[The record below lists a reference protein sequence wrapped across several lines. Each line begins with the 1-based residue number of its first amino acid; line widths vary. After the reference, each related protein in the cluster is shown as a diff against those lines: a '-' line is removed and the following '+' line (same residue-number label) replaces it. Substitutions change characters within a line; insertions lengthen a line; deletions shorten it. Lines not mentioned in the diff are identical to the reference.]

1 MATQGLGAGLTGF
14 MQGAFD
20 AMKLYMSYEQ
30 MKHNQTQ
37 DERLFELKKN
47 LTDAQ
52 LQEIQSKL
60 DANQKT
66 QQYSDA
72 IARIVNSNS
81 LAGTP
86 AGLKEADAESIGNTG
101 SPVYG
106 NTAPDAKGK
115 AIENLIKLNAVN
127 PTAASNLEKLLTPK
141 ENDSEFTTTISKE
154 YVDKEG
160 KKYYDVLVTNKKTG
174 EVTRKTLEAGMLE
187 DYVKNI
193 NGIGKSGAT
202 EEDLYRDLFD
212 KAFKYSAKEVG
223 LDNQNFDF
231 STLKDEKLQNKIL
244 FYLDATTPE
253 KFKPYVINRYIQTL
267 IDNGITKPVVKRG
280 TDGNDYTVVNVGG
293 RDYIVTKEK

>member
-72 IARIVNSNS
+72 IARIVNPNS

-86 AGLKEADAESIGNTG
+86 AGLKEADTESIGNTG

-141 ENDSEFTTTISKE
+141 EKDSEFTTTISKE

-174 EVTRKTLEAGMLE
+174 EVTRKTLEAGMLD

-193 NGIGKSGAT
+193 NGIGKKGAS

-223 LDNQNFDF
+223 LDNQYFDF
-231 STLKDEKLQNKIL
+231 NTLNDEKLQNKIL

-253 KFKPYVINRYIQTL
+253 KFKPYVINKYIQTL

>member
-72 IARIVNSNS
+72 IARIVNPNS

-141 ENDSEFTTTISKE
+141 EKDSEFTTTISKE

>member
-1 MATQGLGAGLTGF
+1 MNNAGLGAGLQGF

-72 IARIVNSNS
+72 IARI
-81 LAGTP
+81 LADTP

-101 SPVYG
+101 SPAYG
-106 NTAPDAKGK
+106 NIAPDAKGE

-127 PTAASNLEKLLTPK
+127 PTAASNLAKLLTPK
-141 ENDSEFTTTISKE
+141 EKDSEFTTTISKE

-160 KKYYDVLVTNKKTG
+160 KKYYDVLITNKKTG

-193 NGIGKSGAT
+193 NGIGKSGVT

-223 LDNQNFDF
+223 LDNQYFDF
-231 STLKDEKLQNKIL
+231 NKLNDEKLQNKIL

-253 KFKPYVINRYIQTL
+253 KFKPYVINKYIQSL
-267 IDNGITKPVVKRG
+267 IDNGIVKPVVKRG

-293 RDYIVTKEK
+293 RDYIVTEEK

>member
-1 MATQGLGAGLTGF
+1 MNKAGIGAGLQGF

-37 DERLFELKKN
+37 DERLFELNKN

-52 LQEIQSKL
+52 LQEIQS
-60 DANQKT
+60 N
-66 QQYSDA
+66 
-72 IARIVNSNS
+72 
-81 LAGTP
+81 
-86 AGLKEADAESIGNTG
+86 
-101 SPVYG
+101 
-106 NTAPDAKGK
+106 
-115 AIENLIKLNAVN
+115 
-127 PTAASNLEKLLTPK
+127 LTPK
-141 ENDSEFTTTISKE
+141 EKDSEFTTTISKE

-160 KKYYDVLVTNKKTG
+160 KNYYDVLVTNKKTG
-174 EVTRKTLEAGMLE
+174 EVTRKTLEAGMLD

-193 NGIGKSGAT
+193 NGIGKRGAS

-244 FYLDATTPE
+244 FYMDATTPE
-253 KFKPYVINRYIQTL
+253 KFKPYVINKYIQTL